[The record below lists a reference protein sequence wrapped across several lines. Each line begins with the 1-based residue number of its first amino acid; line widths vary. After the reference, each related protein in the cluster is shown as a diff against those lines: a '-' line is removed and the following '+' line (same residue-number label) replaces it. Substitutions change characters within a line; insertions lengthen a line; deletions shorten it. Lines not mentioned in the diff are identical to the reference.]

1 MGIAMNY
8 HDFNF
13 AEPMWLLGLLL
24 IPAGWGW
31 YKFWQYKSK
40 QNTFGLNKFI
50 DPHLLPHLLIQTNNK
65 NTKGKIGWLYALLV
79 ACIAFALAN
88 PRWSFK
94 ELDAFQP
101 TASMVILLDL
111 SSSMTATDVS
121 PSRIVRARQ
130 NIIDLLN
137 LSKGMK
143 IGLIGFAG
151 NPHLI
156 SPITDDIQTIKTYVP
171 ALDTDLTA
179 MQGNSLPAAL
189 KMAGDLLINEP
200 GDKKSILLISDGNFV
215 VDDLSKEIS
224 VLNAHNIHTHVMGVG
239 TTTGAPYKD
248 KNGSLHKLKGK
259 VITSKL
265 NVNKLQEIAKHGHGI
280 YTEAKHND
288 LGLRLILTKA
298 ESADTEKVVAGKIK
312 QWNDQYYVFLI
323 PAVIIMLYLM
333 HTRVLFVLAIALL
346 CYGINDNL
354 YAASLSDAFKNSE
367 QKGKEMYANGN
378 FLEAAETFI
387 DPYRKGVAL
396 YRAGDFASAEQ
407 QFKLANRSTIK
418 TSALFNAGNAQMRQ
432 RKWQSAIDSY
442 EAVLAIEPENFA
454 AQHNLEIARK
464 MLEEEESKPKQC
476 PNQSKQDK
484 ENQSEQEDSQAN
496 NDKNDNPPE
505 NNEQDKESQQAKNP
519 AQHEGQ
525 NNAQQN
531 QESQQKQTAMQ
542 NESSNEQ
549 ETNNRQAEIAAT
561 TLSAEEEE
569 KIEQWLKRVDSDIK
583 IFLKNKFYIEDA
595 LSAQN

>member
-13 AEPMWLLGLLL
+13 AEPMWLLVLLL

-40 QNTFGLNKFI
+40 QDTFGLNKFI

-65 NTKGKIGWLYALLV
+65 KVNSKIGWLYALLV

-137 LSKGMK
+137 LSKGLK

-215 VDDLSKEIS
+215 VDDLSKEIAA
-224 VLNAHNIHTHVMGVG
+224 LNAQNIHTHVMGVG

-259 VITSKL
+259 VITAKL
-265 NVNKLQEIAKHGHGI
+265 NVNKLQEIARHGHGI

-298 ESADTEKVVAGKIK
+298 ETADTEKVVAGKIK
-312 QWNDQYYVFLI
+312 QWNDQYYIFLI

-333 HTRVLFVLAIALL
+333 HTRVLFVLTIFVL
-346 CYGINDNL
+346 CYGLNDDL
-354 YAASLSDAFKNSE
+354 HAASISSAFKNSE
-367 QKGKEMYANGN
+367 QRAKEMYANGN

-407 QFKLANRSTIK
+407 QFKLANRSDIK
-418 TSALFNAGNAQMRQ
+418 TSALFNAGNSQMRQ

-442 EAVLAIEPENFA
+442 EAVLALEPENFA

-476 PNQSKQDK
+476 PKQSKQDK
-484 ENQSEQEDSQAN
+484 DDQSENKESQASKDADDKSAENNKQDKEKDQAQNSEQNQDQNSADNNQQSQQNQTAKQNELNNDPTGDDSQAKLAN
-496 NDKNDNPPE
+496 
-505 NNEQDKESQQAKNP
+505 
-519 AQHEGQ
+519 
-525 NNAQQN
+525 
-531 QESQQKQTAMQ
+531 TAL
-542 NESSNEQ
+542 SS
-549 ETNNRQAEIAAT
+549 
-561 TLSAEEEE
+561 EEEE